1 MATASGIVPTIRIV
15 TPYAKRAGSTTCQR
29 SSHAVRP
36 VKFDLKS

>member
-15 TPYAKRAGSTTCQR
+15 TPYAKRAGNTIRRR
-29 SSHAVRP
+29 SSHAVRS